1 MPIYNSIEKSKK
13 KQALNLQFLKRKIYG
28 FFNQKCGR
36 IFPYSRK
43 SYKKQLLKGFFIPN
57 PINIFINISLTIF
70 NPMLKEKVL
79 LTDDVKAVKRLWSVL
94 WTVFLRNNRK
104 SYNFLTI

>member
-13 KQALNLQFLKRKIYG
+13 RSLNLQFLKRKIYG
-28 FFNQKCGR
+28 FCKQKCGS
-36 IFPYSRK
+36 FFLYSRK

-70 NPMLKEKVL
+70 NPMLKEKFL
-79 LTDDVKAVKRLWSVL
+79 LTGNVKSVKRLWSVL

>member
-1 MPIYNSIEKSKK
+1 MD
-13 KQALNLQFLKRKIYG
+13 FLIKNVAG
-28 FFNQKCGR
+28 FFRTVGNL
-36 IFPYSRK
+36 I
-43 SYKKQLLKGFFIPN
+43 KKQLLKGFFIPN

-70 NPMLKEKVL
+70 NPMLKEKFL

>member
-36 IFPYSRK
+36 IFPYSWK

-79 LTDDVKAVKRLWSVL
+79 LTDDVKAVKRLWSFL
-94 WTVFLRNNRK
+94 WTVF
-104 SYNFLTI
+104 

>member
-1 MPIYNSIEKSKK
+1 MD
-13 KQALNLQFLKRKIYG
+13 FLIKNVAG
-28 FFNQKCGR
+28 FFRTVGHL
-36 IFPYSRK
+36 I
-43 SYKKQLLKGFFIPN
+43 KKQLLKGFFIPN

-79 LTDDVKAVKRLWSVL
+79 LTDDVKAVKRLWSFL
-94 WTVFLRNNRK
+94 WTVFSRNNRK

>member
-13 KQALNLQFLKRKIYG
+13 RSLNLQFLKRKIYG
-28 FFNQKCGR
+28 FFKQKCGR

-43 SYKKQLLKGFFIPN
+43 SYKKQLLKGLFITN